1 MNDQLWGSAADWVAA
16 AAGIVTAG
24 TAITLAVALE
34 RRERTQALT
43 ELHVALTTGDI
54 GRARNV
60 LGTLMYSRKYRHSVS
75 ELDGISAYFQLMWAV
90 HHAYNVF
97 NHYKLEWDFRHG
109 TPTAAPQG
117 RRTPR
122 QAQIIS
128 NALTWNLQ
136 EIEHNLERFHDAY
149 ADKWEI
155 EDADA
160 WSELQRIVKG
170 GATRPPKRTTVGEW
184 VQNLSVDRV
193 WARGRHQNDR
203 R

>member
-1 MNDQLWGSAADWVAA
+1 MNEQLWGSAADWVAA
-16 AAGIVTAG
+16 AAGLVTAG

-54 GRARNV
+54 GSARNV
-60 LGTLMYSRKYRHSVS
+60 LGTLMYSRKYRHSIP

-97 NHYKLEWDFRHG
+97 NHYKLDWTFRHG
-109 TPTAAPQG
+109 TPTSGTQSRKA
-117 RRTPR
+117 PR
-122 QAQIIS
+122 QARVIS

-170 GATRPPKRTTVGEW
+170 GVTPPPKRTTVGEW
-184 VQNLSVDRV
+184 VQNLSANRAGVL
-193 WARGRHQNDR
+193 R
-203 R
+203 RNPNKR